1 MSTSTSVFDSAATS
15 NTTRFDTVMDLG
27 SACTDAHCLLDTL
40 RRVML
45 SGVLNAETNE
55 RLLTAHNA
63 IADAMR
69 TEVQDI
75 VFSIANELGY
85 HNNDSNLSDE
95 E

>member
-1 MSTSTSVFDSAATS
+1 MSTSTSVFASIATN
-15 NTTRFDTVMDLG
+15 NTTRFDTAMGLG
-27 SACTDAHCLLDTL
+27 SACTDAHGLLDTL
-40 RRVML
+40 RRVMM
-45 SGVLNAETNE
+45 SGVLNKETNN

-95 E
+95 K